1 MLGRGYWM
9 CGPGRNRSLI
19 TDCWIV
25 DLVSAPCPYLASYR
39 RSVDP
44 NFAAV
49 RPKPVGYSHFHNAPY
64 QFALLVV
71 VFPGPN
77 HRGARYHCQDNT
89 CLFFSLRVSITSR
102 TENLLPVDEFKVL
115 PAIRPL
121 WVHHLHYKL
130 YGSVIPL
137 YLRWV
142 MGHSR
147 IIARPLTSIICMF
160 ITLSDQRLP
169 KKVTSSLRDV
179 GSRPR
184 MSAASQSS
192 SVVMAI

>member
-1 MLGRGYWM
+1 MPPALTLHHIEEA
-9 CGPGRNRSLI
+9 LI
-19 TDCWIV
+19 LTLQPL
-25 DLVSAPCPYLASYR
+25 DLNLTVTPTVIMHLISSFNPLT
-39 RSVDP
+39 
-44 NFAAV
+44 
-49 RPKPVGYSHFHNAPY
+49 
-64 QFALLVV
+64 FALLVV